1 MPFPSLV
8 VKQSMSP
15 KNLKRFNLV
24 ISAIINLFVLD
35 FVLLV
40 LDGLLHKWRSSDQ
53 SSSVKEDAEHPV
65 SNFP

>member
-8 VKQSMSP
+8 VKQSMYL
-15 KNLKRFNLV
+15 KNLKRLNSI
-24 ISAIINLFVLD
+24 ISPIINLFALD
-35 FVLLV
+35 FVLLA

-65 SNFP
+65 SKVP